1 MAEKRISST
10 LWKMAVWLVV
20 LAAVAVPVTYYLFR
34 EPEFAVTAFTV
45 HQGPVESTVAAIS
58 SGTVMPARKS
68 MVAAGMLGTIAALHV
83 KEGDRVEADALL
95 VELAH
100 TDLDAQVALAEAN
113 LKVGESRLEQVRIG
127 AKIARDVAA
136 TRLSQAAAQFDQT
149 QADYNRIK
157 TLSDQK
163 AVSASDLEKVALAV
177 RVAREAKAA
186 AEAGVQEDQ
195 VRQEEI
201 RSAEAALEQLR
212 AAIQA
217 ASALRDKAFVRAPFA
232 GVVAK
237 KVLDVGEAVA
247 MGMPLLQ
254 LVNDEGC
261 YIEAPF
267 DEANAAQVALGQKV
281 RIEVDAYPEVEFS
294 GEVTEIAPVVSFNQD
309 LSRTLNVKVQ
319 VAENKEKLLPGMS
332 ADVTIIAEKKPEA
345 LFVPTESLIRDQ
357 FAYLV
362 QGGRAVRRDV
372 QTGIGNWETREILEG
387 LAEGDVIVTSVS
399 IKGLE
404 NGSRVR
410 VVDEL
415 DE

>member
-1 MAEKRISST
+1 
-10 LWKMAVWLVV
+10 
-20 LAAVAVPVTYYLFR
+20 
-34 EPEFAVTAFTV
+34 
-45 HQGPVESTVAAIS
+45 VAAIS
-58 SGTVMPARKS
+58 SGTVMPAQKS

-83 KEGDRVEADALL
+83 KEGERVEEGGLL

-100 TDLDAQVALAEAN
+100 ADLDAQVVLAEAN

-177 RVAREAKAA
+177 RVAREARAA

-281 RIEVDAYPEVEFS
+281 RIEVDAYPDVEFS

-332 ADVTIIAEKKPEA
+332 ADVTIIAEKKPSV

-357 FAYLV
+357 FAYLI
-362 QGGRAVRRDV
+362 QGGRTVRRDV